1 VSFDADIAVREL
13 AEGVFEAVVHEHW
26 FIARGPNGGFVAAV
40 ILRAMEEAL
49 GETSRSPRSLTIH
62 YLRPPQ
68 AGPARIET
76 SLERRGSSVATL
88 SARMLQGERLVAIAL
103 GAFSPPWPGP
113 GHSELEMPQ
122 VPPAAELS
130 RLDDERFPEFMSNY
144 DMRWAMGPRPFSAA
158 AEALAGGWI
167 RTAEPRPVDA
177 AFVAAAS
184 DAFVPP
190 IFATLERPAAAPTI
204 DLTIHFRETLPL
216 EGVAPEEHLLGR
228 FRSRLARGGF
238 FDEEGELWAPDGR
251 LVAQSRQLALLI
263 ENRPGR

>member
-1 VSFDADIAVREL
+1 MSFDEDIAVRAL
-13 AEGVFEAVVHEHW
+13 GDGVYEARVHEHW

-40 ILRAMEEAL
+40 ILRAMQEAL
-49 GETSRSPRSLTIH
+49 GETSRSPRSLTVH
-62 YLRPPQ
+62 YLRPPE
-68 AGPARIET
+68 AGEARIET
-76 SLERRGSSVATL
+76 TLERRGSSVATL
-88 SARMLQGERLVAIAL
+88 SARMLQGDRLVAIAI

-113 GHSELEMPQ
+113 EHSEVEMPD
-122 VPPAAELS
+122 VPPASEL
-130 RLDDERFPEFMSNY
+130 RPLEDDRFPEFMSNY
-144 DMRWAMGPRPFSAA
+144 DMRWAMGARPFSGAE
-158 AEALAGGWI
+158 EALAGGWI
-167 RTAEPRPVDA
+167 RTASPRQVDA

-204 DLTIHFRETLPL
+204 DLTIHFRESLPL
-216 EGVAPEEHLLGR
+216 EGLAPEEHLLGR

-238 FDEEGELWAPDGR
+238 FDEEGELWTPDGR